1 MKSEIIEPVKEQKT
15 HRIAILSDT
24 HSLLRLEVR
33 EVLQSCEVIIHGGDI
48 ASRKTFE
55 EIRAIA
61 PAYFVRGNADEE
73 WIAAILD
80 GGDAIGEADKTQA
93 GGADDIA
100 EQLPIERDIELYGF
114 HFYMT
119 HKKKDIRQD
128 LSRVDVVIYGHS
140 HKYTENKEGETL
152 YLNPGSCGPRRFTQP
167 ITMAVMTIDEERHSY
182 VIERINCKPENTGQ
196 MNANAGDR
204 KCAEDQGVLPGSV
217 NSVKD
222 MDRLIRAI
230 IKDMR
235 SNRPVDK
242 IAARN
247 KVSVDFVNQIL
258 QIYTTHPGID
268 VDGILNRMDILGK

>member
-1 MKSEIIEPVKEQKT
+1 MKSRLIESVKEQKT

-24 HSLLRLEVR
+24 HSLLRPEVR
-33 EVLQSCEVIIHGGDI
+33 EVLQSCEVILHGGDI

-61 PAYFVRGNADEE
+61 PAYFVRGNTDEE
-73 WIAAILD
+73 WIAALNGEDTIG
-80 GGDAIGEADKTQA
+80 GGDNAQAD
-93 GGADDIA
+93 GADDIA
-100 EQLPIERDIELYGF
+100 EQLPMERDLELYGF

-128 LSRVDVVIYGHS
+128 LSGVDVVIYGHS
-140 HKYTENKEGETL
+140 HKYAENTEGGTL

-167 ITMAVMTIDEERHSY
+167 ITMAVMTVDEKEHTY
-182 VIERINCKPENTGQ
+182 TIERIDLQPEPKSGDKNLTG
-196 MNANAGDR
+196 AGD
-204 KCAEDQGVLPGSV
+204 QGGSR
-217 NSVKD
+217 D
-222 MDRLIRAI
+222 MDKLIRAI
-230 IKDMR
+230 MKDMKA
-235 SNRPVDK
+235 NRTVDK
-242 IAARN
+242 IAVRN